1 MLKFSACFTS
11 STDKHVTYLHRTILH
26 WRGWEW
32 VRTVTCQ
39 PEDVLLIQHKFSNLI
54 NNKIYISYTGQLDA
68 FSCALCGQTFECLE
82 RKTFFSWIQN
92 LRDRPSFKVNVTTS
106 DECDNFLRFPNE
118 RRFALSNYRHVVSVC
133 SSGVMGFTA
142 SGVRL
147 RHLADFRESS
157 TSRARWIQYWLVAVR
172 CWAL

>member
-92 LRDRPSFKVNVTTS
+92 LRDQPSFKVNVTTS
-106 DECDNFLRFPNE
+106 DECDNFFLTSEGLRFKITAMLFLFVPQE
-118 RRFALSNYRHVVSVC
+118 SWDLLLRVFGFAISRISENLRPLELGRSN
-133 SSGVMGFTA
+133 T
-142 SGVRL
+142 
-147 RHLADFRESS
+147 D
-157 TSRARWIQYWLVAVR
+157 
-172 CWAL
+172 

>member
-1 MLKFSACFTS
+1 MNRGKLKTQCLKTKPEIFFQLFRSVPPLRLTYLDQMLKFSACFTS
-11 STDKHVTYLHRTILH
+11 STDKHITYLHRTILH

-54 NNKIYISYTGQLDA
+54 NNKIYISCTGQLDT

-106 DECDNFLRFPNE
+106 DECDNFLRFPDE
-118 RRFALSNYRHVVSVC
+118 RRFAL
-133 SSGVMGFTA
+133 
-142 SGVRL
+142 
-147 RHLADFRESS
+147 
-157 TSRARWIQYWLVAVR
+157 
-172 CWAL
+172 